1 MENYKLKKYIQICLK
16 IYIKT
21 KKIITKFGDIESE
34 KQKLNQ
40 HKRPISIK
48 NTDIN
53 KIAIS
58 NKISFSK

>member
-1 MENYKLKKYIQICLK
+1 MK

-21 KKIITKFGDIESE
+21 KNIITKFGDIESE

-53 KIAIS
+53 KIVIS

>member
-1 MENYKLKKYIQICLK
+1 MENYKLKKYIQMCLK
-16 IYIKT
+16 IYTKT